1 VLTAKKVG
9 FVNDGTPFYSNPLR
23 ASWCDIFLNV
33 PASTNNKSNHT
44 KNSFSH
50 EKTPS
55 PELECVFDKFP
66 KSKGKVVPQHT
77 YGRAGGRGSIAPT
90 YSRPRGEWSAS
101 RPGCA
106 LPPGKGPPVPIGQE
120 AGWAPELVWTQMLE
134 EKSFASAG
142 DRTSIARTSST

>member
-1 VLTAKKVG
+1 MLTAKKVG

-23 ASWCDIFLNV
+23 ASWCDVFLNV

-44 KNSFSH
+44 KKSFSH
-50 EKTPS
+50 EKTP
-55 PELECVFDKFP
+55 PELACVFDKFP

-106 LPPGKGPPVPIGQE
+106 LLPGKGPPVEE
-120 AGWAPELVWTQMLE
+120 AGWAPEPVWTQRLE
-134 EKSFASAG
+134 EKSFASVE
-142 DRTSIARTSST
+142 DQTSITRTSST